1 MTALPEGELRRVR
14 WAAAAG
20 AAGPIGFLM
29 VSCAMAA
36 LRRDVVASGGWV
48 SWPSSM
54 ATGGPPAAMPQILA
68 FLWLGGCYAVF
79 AIFALAPVLGAPVV
93 TWSFLAVALGDL
105 MLAFP
110 TDVAGAPTTWH
121 GTLHLAGV
129 LVATFATVVAAAAS
143 LVVVRHRPGWGPWR
157 VAAPV
162 LFVAALVG
170 ALGGFDA
177 GLAKVIY
184 VVGIT
189 LPVPVLAW
197 EVGRAAR

>member
-14 WAAAAG
+14 WAAAVG

-29 VSCAMAA
+29 VSFAMAA
-36 LRRDVVASGGWV
+36 LRRDVVASSGWV

-54 ATGGPPAAMPQILA
+54 ATGGPPAAVPQILA

-93 TWSFLAVALGDL
+93 TWSFLAVAFGDL

-110 TDVAGAPTTWH
+110 TDVGGAPATWH

-129 LVATFATVVAAAAS
+129 LVATLATVVAAAAS
-143 LVVVRHRPGWGPWR
+143 LVVVRPGWGPWR

-177 GLAKVIY
+177 GVAKVIY

>member
-1 MTALPEGELRRVR
+1 MTAPPPADARRVR

-29 VSCAMAA
+29 VSFAMAA

-54 ATGGPPAAMPQILA
+54 ATGGPPAAVPQILA
-68 FLWLGGCYAVF
+68 FCWLGGCYAVF
-79 AIFALAPVLGAPVV
+79 AIFALAPVLRAPVV
-93 TWSFLAVALGDL
+93 TGSFLAVALGDL

-110 TDVAGAPTTWH
+110 TDVAGSPGTWH
-121 GTLHLAGV
+121 GTLHLGGV
-129 LVATFATVVAAAAS
+129 LIATVATVVASAAS

-157 VAAPV
+157 AAAPV
-162 LFVAALVG
+162 VFVAALVG
-170 ALGGFDA
+170 AFGGFDA
-177 GLAKVIY
+177 GAAKVIY

-197 EVGRAAR
+197 EVGRTAS